1 MKRLTRI
8 IFVNWY
14 LFAAKQWEVTGH
26 VALIGKNGSGK
37 SSFIDAM
44 QYVLLGGHKTDW
56 HPNAKASETR
66 RTRDVRSYVLGLVK
80 DESAISDAGSSF
92 QPREQALC
100 RLVLVFEDEDSGE
113 LTSVGAAISARRNDP
128 KEEVEGFFILKGL
141 GLTLDDVTSR
151 TEQGRI
157 EKSYAM
163 MTADFRR
170 RLPDEQRFL
179 FKHEPGQFVE
189 QLLRSLGPANR
200 PPALAKY
207 KRSFKQSINLSGLD
221 DSVSEFVKHSI
232 LDAQPL
238 NLEQMRQSI
247 ASYRNKLDAVKRAQ
261 DQVKALE
268 QIHESFQRAVKAGQ
282 RRAGYQ
288 WCAQELRFQGHQ
300 DLIDRLEQ
308 NLADTVLKYRKLR
321 EARGELQQQLLQQR
335 AALEELTTTINNN
348 DSEINLKRLQEREQM
363 EQQNLQRGEQQLQ
376 ELRRQLSIVTEVLR
390 YREVLPAASHPALQ
404 RLADDTRDGLLDWPM
419 EPAPFDARIDTL
431 RERLPDDITQLD
443 DRHHHEKHEAAQSR
457 DRLGEVQ
464 ERLTR
469 LRDGQADLSPATLGL
484 QQALAEHGIEATP
497 VCDLV
502 EVSDKN
508 WQPAIEAFLRQNTE
522 ALVVPP
528 TKAKQAVDIYR
539 GMRKSIAYG
548 AVVINTQRVQ
558 DWRDKPEAGTAAA
571 LIRGSD
577 PLATAYVQRLLKGIR
592 LAEVTSE
599 FMGLERALTPDGMY
613 IRQAGISR
621 LRLPEVPKLGQGA
634 REEQIKALELE
645 TSTLITR
652 LTELNASHGKLE
664 RVLTQ
669 LRDLHHDVKK
679 MPATAPL
686 IKERVGLRRVIQDL
700 QASIAAVDTRHLA
713 DLKVKQQTLK
723 TAVQDADQRLVKYV
737 REEGGARTEFR
748 GNNRQ
753 RHVLMAHTPELGA
766 ARTRAAKDDDFEAGR
781 ASELLEQLETEAAA
795 KAQQSFEDMI
805 KVADHKAHD
814 AETHQSADNTRARE
828 ALAEYRATYQS
839 EGSAFDAHTTA
850 GFRTLVAEMLHDIRD
865 IGLHKRQQDVADA
878 LHRVQQVVRHD
889 LAIRLRS
896 QIEQMRQRLHEL
908 NTELKARPFSA
919 NQIYQFSYEQLNEF
933 REFLSYVNVVNDT
946 VAANTGS
953 LFDEHAH
960 LNQYIEAMLSENE
973 GDRLGDYRNYFRFDI
988 AIKDPDAGI
997 TEMLSR
1003 RMGAASGGEHK
1014 TPFYVAMGASLASAF
1029 RIERRG
1035 DGSLDG
1041 GLSLYLADEAFE
1053 KMDHVNTVQAAGY
1066 LKSIGLQ
1073 LFVAAP
1079 DDAEPKLRQL
1089 VDTVLYFMREGN
1101 TAEVEVDYVTDAA
1114 RRLLEQSAR
1123 HPDLAPELA

>member
-14 LFAAKQWEVTGH
+14 LFSAKQWDVTGH
-26 VALIGKNGSGK
+26 VALVGKNGSGK

-80 DESAISDAGSSF
+80 DESAISEGAGAF
-92 QPREQALC
+92 QPREQALS

-141 GLTLDDVTSR
+141 GLSLDDVTSHS
-151 TEQGRI
+151 EQGRV

-163 MTADFRR
+163 MTAGFRR

-189 QLLRSLGPANR
+189 QLLRTLGPANR

-238 NLEQMRQSI
+238 NLDQMRQSI

-261 DQVKALE
+261 EQVKALE
-268 QIHESFQRAVKAGQ
+268 QIHDTFQRALKAGQ
-282 RRAGYQ
+282 RRAGYH
-288 WCAQELRFQGHQ
+288 WCAQELRFEEHQ
-300 DLIDRLEQ
+300 EKIDHLEQ
-308 NLADTVLKYRKLR
+308 SLMDTAAQYRKLR
-321 EARGELQQQLLQQR
+321 HARGGLQRQLVQQR
-335 AALEELTTTINNN
+335 GELEELTATINNN
-348 DSEINLKRLQEREQM
+348 DSEINLKRLQEREQT
-363 EQQNLQRGEQQLQ
+363 EQQSLKRIEQQLFD
-376 ELRRQLSIVTEVLR
+376 LRQQLSIVTEAQRYQDVLSSTLTP
-390 YREVLPAASHPALQ
+390 VLKQ
-404 RLADDTRDGLLDWPM
+404 LADDTREGLLDWPM
-419 EPAPFDARIDTL
+419 EPAQFDQRIAEM
-431 RERLPDDITQLD
+431 RRQLPEEITQLD
-443 DRHHHEKHEAAQSR
+443 NRRTDEITEASQTR
-457 DRLGEVQ
+457 ERLGQVQ
-464 ERLTR
+464 QRLDR
-469 LRDGQADLSPATLGL
+469 LRDGQADLSHATLSL
-484 QQALAEHGIEATP
+484 QQALAEHDIEATP

-502 EVSDKN
+502 EVSDKR

-522 ALVVPP
+522 ALIVPP
-528 TKAKQAVDIYR
+528 AQARQAVDIYR
-539 GMRKSIAYG
+539 DMRKSIAYG
-548 AVVINTQRVQ
+548 AVVINTERVQ
-558 DWRDKPEAGTAAA
+558 SWRDKPETGTAAA

-599 FMGLERALTPDGMY
+599 FMGHERALTPDGMF

-634 REEQIKALELE
+634 REAQIKALEKE
-645 TSTLITR
+645 TTGLINR
-652 LTELNASHGKLE
+652 LTELNTSHGKLKH
-664 RVLTQ
+664 VLDI
-669 LRDLHHDVKK
+669 LRPLHYGLEKT
-679 MPATAPL
+679 PATADL
-686 IKERVGLRRVIQDL
+686 IGERIALRRKIQDL
-700 QASIAAVDTRHLA
+700 QASINAIDTSHLA
-713 DLKVKQQTLK
+713 DLKQKQQALK
-723 TAVQDADQRLVKYV
+723 ATVLDAENRLVKFV
-737 REEGGARTEFR
+737 RDEGGARNNFR
-748 GNNRQ
+748 SNNQ
-753 RHVLMAHTPELGA
+753 LRHQLMAHTAALGS
-766 ARTRAAKDDDFEAGR
+766 ARHEATEDVDYDAGR
-781 ASELLEQLETEAAA
+781 ASELLEQLTAD
-795 KAQQSFEDMI
+795 KAGHDIQAII
-805 KVADHKAHD
+805 KIADHKARE
-814 AETHQSADNTRARE
+814 AETRQTADNTQARE
-828 ALAEYRATYQS
+828 ALAEYRATFQS
-839 EGSAFDAHTTA
+839 EGTAVDARTTA
-850 GFRTLVAEMLHDIRD
+850 GFRTMVDEMLHDIRD

-919 NQIYQFSYEQLNEF
+919 NQIYQFSYEQLHEF
-933 REFLSYVNVVNDT
+933 REFLAYVNVVNDT
-946 VAANTGS
+946 VAADTGS

-1089 VDTVLYFMREGN
+1089 VDTVLYFMREGD

-1114 RRLLEQSAR
+1114 RHLLEQSTR
-1123 HPDLAPELA
+1123 HPDLAAEHV